1 MTFSSQLASLKYKK
15 ANIKDGILLP
25 LVLQANSGCLA
36 QGYRFSFNI
45 CIFVVMCELL
55 PKWQHIQH
63 MFSSLPFSIFNA
75 DKQECEKSG
84 VLTHFKIYGDFML
97 WLFYTARTGR
107 KRAPKSFWKCKP
119 AYELM
124 DDIIN
129 LSSEPIY
136 RKMIK
141 NCSTSILLGAYSK
154 LIQEGP

>member
-1 MTFSSQLASLKYKK
+1 MGISCFGFST
-15 ANIKDGILLP
+15 
-25 LVLQANSGCLA
+25 LQGQAGKGHLN
-36 QGYRFSFNI
+36 
-45 CIFVVMCELL
+45 
-55 PKWQHIQH
+55 
-63 MFSSLPFSIFNA
+63 PFES
-75 DKQECEKSG
+75 
-84 VLTHFKIYGDFML
+84 V
-97 WLFYTARTGR
+97 
-107 KRAPKSFWKCKP
+107 KP